1 MMNVRKLVS
10 LTLAITLSGAL
21 SPGPLSASAIVT
33 GASMGLFGGL
43 LIALGHMIVELPYV
57 TMLYKLVNQFKKFLM
72 KMKVKF
78 ILNVI
83 VTFFLAYF
91 SYLLIKDSINI
102 FQSGAFSFAELNL
115 TVLNPLEAIGIGI
128 ILTGFNAY
136 FLTWWLTVGYPLIE
150 ESVKYGVRGL
160 SVMYVSHV
168 WMDYAWL
175 ALLASGGNAIK
186 LLGSMPYALLL
197 LIIALML
204 AVFATKIG
212 LDTIKMVF
220 K

>member
-1 MMNVRKLVS
+1 MNVRKLVS

-33 GASMGLFGGL
+33 GASIGLFGGL

-57 TMLYKLVNQFKKFLM
+57 TMLYKLINQFRKFLT
-72 KMKVKF
+72 KMKIKL

-102 FQSGAFSFAELNL
+102 FQSGAFSFTELNL
-115 TVLNPLEAIGIGI
+115 TVLNPLEAVGIGV

-136 FLTWWLTVGYPLIE
+136 FLTWWLTVGYPLI
-150 ESVKYGVRGL
+150 
-160 SVMYVSHV
+160 
-168 WMDYAWL
+168 
-175 ALLASGGNAIK
+175 
-186 LLGSMPYALLL
+186 
-197 LIIALML
+197 
-204 AVFATKIG
+204 
-212 LDTIKMVF
+212 
-220 K
+220 